1 MPAQATAYK
10 IGMLEIQRIRA
21 NAEQALGDRFDIR
34 GFHDQVL
41 GSGPLPMPLLE
52 QKINTWVERVS
63 DRSRG

>member
-1 MPAQATAYK
+1 
-10 IGMLEIQRIRA
+10 MLEIQRIRA